1 MKKLIE
7 KIREMKGVVTVE
19 PAGED
24 MAVVVFEPKDE
35 RELRNI
41 LKSIYAGKQYVE
53 CTNEKEFE
61 FVKNK
66 TQLNDSSTFDSWA
79 KFPCICTHGSTCF
92 SSDGFPERWRRVI
105 SFSRYIQENKLM
117 DELAIFAKNTNPM
130 SEDTARRLLGMFSKK
145 TLKAEDL
152 VDGEIYVMQA
162 GNTHIFR
169 AYTLAPA
176 DHGFSCHYS
185 YLCGDTFFSSGSICI
200 ESNDRICRKATTTEK
215 QTIIKK
221 EVKNGYFHELNK

>member
-35 RELRNI
+35 RELRKF
-41 LKSIYAGKQYVE
+41 LKEIMVQHTGIV
-53 CTNEKEFE
+53 
-61 FVKNK
+61 
-66 TQLNDSSTFDSWA
+66 DD
-79 KFPCICTHGSTCF
+79 I
-92 SSDGFPERWRRVI
+92 
-105 SFSRYIQENKLM
+105 
-117 DELAIFAKNTNPM
+117 NPM

-169 AYTLAPA
+169 AYTLGPD

-200 ESNDRICRKATTTEK
+200 ESNDRICRKATTSEK
-215 QTIIKK
+215 QTLIKE
-221 EVKNGYFHELNK
+221 EVKNGYFHELNKK